1 MKGKIVSLE
10 WIPGFNIKSSK
21 GHNKSDIKKA
31 IQNAD
36 FVKNNGFGNYTVIKY
51 SKYLAKITYDNGT
64 NCIYEVKDEIK
75 NLFQVDRLTKKVR
88 QNIEKLLPFTVD
100 VSEDGIKLDFLK
112 HQKVGVEYK

>member
-31 IQNAD
+31 MQNAD

-51 SKYLAKITYDNGT
+51 SEYLAKIAYDNGT
-64 NCIYEVKDEIK
+64 NGICEVKDEIK
-75 NLFQVDRLTKKVR
+75 NLFQVDRLTKRVR
-88 QNIEKLLPFTVD
+88 QDIEKLLPLVVD
-100 VSEDGIKLDFLK
+100 VDESGVKFELSK

>member
-1 MKGKIVSLE
+1 MKGKIVRLE

-36 FVKNNGFGNYTVIKY
+36 FVKNNGFGNY
-51 SKYLAKITYDNGT
+51 
-64 NCIYEVKDEIK
+64 
-75 NLFQVDRLTKKVR
+75 VDRLTKKVR
-88 QNIEKLLPFTVD
+88 QNIEKLLPLTVV
-100 VSEDGIKLDFLK
+100 VSEDGIKLDFIK

>member
-64 NCIYEVKDEIK
+64 NSIYEVKDEIK

-100 VSEDGIKLDFLK
+100 VSEDGIKFDFLK